1 MPPCN
6 IYSDDK
12 PDVGFPGFP
21 FSVLG
26 WGLLD
31 LEYMSFVLGNI
42 HLKFG
47 VVRAA
52 ALLLLT
58 FSLILSS

>member
-12 PDVGFPGFP
+12 PDVGFPAFDFEFLGF
-21 FSVLG
+21 
-26 WGLLD
+26 GLLNF
-31 LEYMSFVLGNI
+31 EYMSFVLGNI

>member
-12 PDVGFPGFP
+12 PDVGFPAFD
-21 FSVLG
+21 FEFLG
-26 WGLLD
+26 LD
-31 LEYMSFVLGNI
+31 SWTPEYMSFVLGNI